1 MIDEATAALDAKTD
15 ALVQQTLRETF
26 EDCTV
31 LTITHRLKLNTAA
44 QCDRVL
50 VIQDGIVTE
59 FDEPSTLLA
68 NSRSFFASMM
78 EAAKNQ

>member
-1 MIDEATAALDAKTD
+1 MIDEATATLDAKTD

-31 LTITHRLKLNTAA
+31 LTITHRLNTAA
-44 QCDRVL
+44 QFDRVL

-59 FDEPSTLLA
+59 FDEPSTLLE
-68 NSRSFFASMM
+68 NSHSSFASMM
-78 EAAKNQ
+78 AAAKNK

>member
-26 EDCTV
+26 KDCTV
-31 LTITHRLKLNTAA
+31 LTITHRLNTAA

-50 VIQDGIVTE
+50 VIQNGIVAE
-59 FDEPSTLLA
+59 FDESSTLLG
-68 NSRSFFASMM
+68 NSRSSFASMM
-78 EAAKNQ
+78 AAAKTQE